1 MTLILA
7 IPASDGL
14 VMASDGQI
22 TTGLVRT
29 TGKKIYR
36 LNERSV
42 WAGSGELALIQR
54 IQERIGTLPTARPL
68 VHLRDDIGQLVKQCI
83 SELIE
88 LDFRASYFCQDPE
101 TLLKL
106 HPADFIFAEFSQE
119 PLILHI
125 SVDGVPEWV
134 QQAPFATGS
143 GDLFAYALL
152 RKYQGKS
159 LNLKRASVLAYKVM
173 EEAIAVDAY
182 GLGPPIDL
190 WQVSQTA
197 ATNLAEAEISG
208 LAEAARTLRDA
219 EVQLLLDEVAGV

>member
-14 VMASDGQI
+14 VMASDGQV

-36 LNERSV
+36 LSEQAV
-42 WAGSGELALIQR
+42 WAASGELALIQR
-54 IQERIGTLPTARPL
+54 IEERIGTLSTVRPL
-68 VHLRDDIGQLVKQCI
+68 KHLRDDIGLIVKQCMD
-83 SELIE
+83 ELIQ
-88 LDFRASYFCQDPE
+88 LDFRSSFFSQDPD

-106 HPADFIFAEFSQE
+106 HPADFIFAEFVEE
-119 PLILHI
+119 PVILHVT
-125 SVDGVPEWV
+125 VDGVPEWV
-134 QQAPFATGS
+134 DQAPFATGS

-152 RKYQGKS
+152 RKYQGRS
-159 LNLKRASVLAYKVM
+159 LTLKRASVLAYKVM

-190 WQVSQTA
+190 WQITQAGV
-197 ATNLAEAEISG
+197 TNLAEAEVTA
-208 LAEAARTLRDA
+208 LAGEARALRDA
-219 EVQLLLDEVAGV
+219 EIQLLLGGIPGE